1 MRGLAR
7 VLVSGAL
14 AVVIAVGSIGPAD
27 AGPADDARPADA
39 GPARGP
45 KPPVDGLVRC
55 TDVPRAWCG
64 TIARP
69 LDPTRPNGASIDIV
83 FELHPAGRRPNR
95 PSGTIVAVE
104 GGPGYSTRSSRD
116 YYLDLYAPLLDTH
129 QLLLVDNRGTGGSA
143 VIDCPELQSYVGDYI
158 ENVRTCSRSLGR
170 NTDVW
175 GTAFAVDDM
184 VAVLDHLGVDQID
197 LYGDSY
203 GSFFAQAFTVH
214 HPDRVRTVVLDATY
228 PVADQNPWYP
238 DMTRAIGE
246 AFRTVCKRDP
256 GCNAIGGDPLERL
269 RRLAD
274 AVTTAPLTGDAPT
287 ADGQLQTVTVDAPML
302 SALAG
307 AATFSTSVYRE
318 LDAAGRAWL
327 DAGDP
332 APLLRIA
339 SEQNPPGDAGDL
351 ADWSE
356 GLYVAVIC
364 NDYPQLWDISSPVRT
379 RQAQFDAA
387 VADLRATA
395 PDVFFPFTIDEWL
408 ASPWTEFR
416 SCIGWAPPST
426 WIPPVPQ
433 PPAYPDVP
441 VLVLVGDLDTITSPE
456 GSQIV
461 ASNFPGSTYVEVV
474 NTLHVTALG
483 DYSRC
488 ASDLVINY
496 VDSGGDAGDTSCAG
510 EYNEVRTVE
519 EFPQVLAAVTPRR
532 RIECR
537 CDRAN
542 RHRRAADGGRHDG
555 PVVGDGRRGWRRAA
569 RRYVHHDRSRR
580 RALQDGC
587 AAVGRGPRG
596 ERPGPVGPSDRRHL
610 VPHRPGGRR
619 VRATARDLERLAAL
633 GNGPRHGRGG
643 WPAGRC
649 PDQRAVATPHT
660 ARSVQGAGND
670 LAGLGLDLCEV
681 LGAAERLGVDLVDV
695 LGARRAG
702 GEPRRFGARP

>member
-1 MRGLAR
+1 M
-7 VLVSGAL
+7 
-14 AVVIAVGSIGPAD
+14 
-27 AGPADDARPADA
+27 
-39 GPARGP
+39 
-45 KPPVDGLVRC
+45 RC

-274 AVTTAPLTGDAPT
+274 AVTIAPLTGDAPT

-327 DAGDP
+327 DVGDP

-519 EFPQVLAAVTPRR
+519 EFPQVLAAVTPADGTSVDATGQTVTAALQTVGDMMARWWAMVGEDGVGLR
-532 RIECR
+532 GGTFTTTGLDGVRFRMDALRWVEDLEVSGR
-537 CDRAN
+537 VQWDRAT
-542 RHRRAADGGRHDG
+542 
-555 PVVGDGRRGWRRAA
+555 GDISFRI
-569 RRYVHHDRSRR
+569 
-580 RALQDGC
+580 
-587 AAVGRGPRG
+587 
-596 ERPGPVGPSDRRHL
+596 
-610 VPHRPGGRR
+610 
-619 VRATARDLERLAAL
+619 
-633 GNGPRHGRGG
+633 
-643 WPAGRC
+643 
-649 PDQRAVATPHT
+649 
-660 ARSVQGAGND
+660 D
-670 LAGLGLDLCEV
+670 LAGAASGRLHATWNDWQPLAMAHVTGEV
-681 LGAAERLGVDLVDV
+681 DGQPVDALTS
-695 LGARRAG
+695 A
-702 GEPRRFGARP
+702 P